1 MKFCFFSLFFSLY
14 SLLLWC
20 LCVVC
25 CVCVVP
31 YISSLVGDLFLFP
44 EFFSER
50 ENDQQHFT
58 FGIKNK
64 KENKQSENVNIGTFS
79 ALAHNRIPKEE
90 MGKKKRKGVERKKK
104 KIWKSIGCKL
114 AWLARAQKERER
126 EKFKTVAIKNPKK
139 DRELVR
145 RSRYGRT
152 RQRACT
158 ISIQNKINI
167 SIVMRHNHLQLFV

>member
-1 MKFCFFSLFFSLY
+1 MAFIVIITTISNEIFFFPY
-14 SLLLWC
+14 SFPFISYC
-20 LCVVC
+20 CDVCVL

-64 KENKQSENVNIGTFS
+64 KENKQSENVNNETFS
-79 ALAHNRIPKEE
+79 ALAHNRIQKEE

-104 KIWKSIGCKL
+104 KDLKVNRVQAGL
-114 AWLARAQKERER
+114 ASARAKRERER
-126 EKFKTVAIKNPKK
+126 ERNSK
-139 DRELVR
+139 LW
-145 RSRYGRT
+145 
-152 RQRACT
+152 
-158 ISIQNKINI
+158 
-167 SIVMRHNHLQLFV
+167 L